1 MTSLPVWL
9 QVQRSRS
16 KSTFHDAEMPEPSKI
31 TTQRSLRLAEEVMLQ
46 KYGGVSITPSETSH
60 AEESDAEGLAMGRIR
75 TTSQRSKPG
84 NPQQPAAQET
94 QQQRKRNWLTTC
106 FCGS

>member
-1 MTSLPVWL
+1 M
-9 QVQRSRS
+9 QRTKS
-16 KSTFHDAEMPEPSKI
+16 KSNFHDAEMPEPSKI

-60 AEESDAEGLAMGRIR
+60 AEEGDAERLTMGRIR
-75 TTSQRSKPG
+75 SSSHRNGDRK
-84 NPQQPAAQET
+84 PQQPAAQGT
-94 QQQRKRNWLTTC
+94 QKRRQRSWLATC